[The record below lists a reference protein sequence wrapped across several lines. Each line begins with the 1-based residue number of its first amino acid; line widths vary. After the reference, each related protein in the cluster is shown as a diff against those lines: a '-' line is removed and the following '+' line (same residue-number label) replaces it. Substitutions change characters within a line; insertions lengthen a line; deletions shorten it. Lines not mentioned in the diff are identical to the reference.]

1 MGCRCSNLKEETKQ
15 QERFVRRN
23 FNSFNRELKAKYDRP
38 QIESKLRQM
47 YHGTDTIKK
56 NTYISD
62 DNWRIVKR
70 NLRNYYKNL
79 LHSSTKSQY

>member
-1 MGCRCSNLKEETKQ
+1 MGCRCSNLREESAQ

-47 YHGTDTIKK
+47 YYGTD
-56 NTYISD
+56 ISD

-70 NLRNYYKNL
+70 NLRK
-79 LHSSTKSQY
+79 

>member
-1 MGCRCSNLKEETKQ
+1 MGCRCSNLREESAQ

-47 YHGTDTIKK
+47 YYGTD
-56 NTYISD
+56 ISD

-70 NLRNYYKNL
+70 NLRNYYKHL

>member
-1 MGCRCSNLKEETKQ
+1 MGCRCSNLREESVQ

-47 YHGTDTIKK
+47 YYGTDTLKK
-56 NTYISD
+56 IHIFLTISGESLKE
-62 DNWRIVKR
+62 I
-70 NLRNYYKNL
+70 
-79 LHSSTKSQY
+79 